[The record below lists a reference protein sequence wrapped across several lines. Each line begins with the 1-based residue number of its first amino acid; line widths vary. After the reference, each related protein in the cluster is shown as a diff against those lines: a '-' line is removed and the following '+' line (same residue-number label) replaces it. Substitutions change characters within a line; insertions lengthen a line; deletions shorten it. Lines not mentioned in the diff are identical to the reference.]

1 MIPWSQN
8 TYISL
13 LFLLDTES
21 DEMGI
26 EVPPEKVLNGKNDQS
41 KKVTKNSTTHLPLTY
56 SSNINRG

>member
-13 LFLLDTES
+13 LFSES

-26 EVPPEKVLNGKNDQS
+26 EILPEKVLAGENDQS
-41 KKVTKNSTTHLPLTY
+41 KKVTKTVQHIYP
-56 SSNINRG
+56 